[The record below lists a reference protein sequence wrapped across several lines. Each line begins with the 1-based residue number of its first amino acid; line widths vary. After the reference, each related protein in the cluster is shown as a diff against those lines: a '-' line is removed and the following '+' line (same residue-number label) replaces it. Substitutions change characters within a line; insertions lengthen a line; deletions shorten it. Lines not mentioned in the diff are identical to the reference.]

1 MVQFLFCLRGALPLV
16 GTYPTLSG
24 LLNSFFWGG
33 DWGTY
38 FLVALSFFLSLSGWG
53 LYFLVSVSFSP
64 PPGGT
69 TPRDNDFC
77 RKTFLFLGGGMGP
90 YFLVFFFF
98 FSFSAWGLHTFGFS
112 FSQQPSQGGGGEGHD
127 FSSLV
132 SLSSFKISGGGM
144 GQTYFLGFLL
154 FFVFLSWIFCLH

>member
-1 MVQFLFCLRGALPLV
+1 MTFAARLF
-16 GTYPTLSG
+16 
-24 LLNSFFWGG
+24 FFWGG
-33 DWGTY
+33 EWGLT
-38 FLVALSFFLSLSGWG
+38 FLVL
-53 LYFLVSVSFSP
+53 
-64 PPGGT
+64 
-69 TPRDNDFC
+69 
-77 RKTFLFLGGGMGP
+77 
-90 YFLVFFFF
+90 FFF
-98 FSFSAWGLHTFGFS
+98 FSSGWGLHTFGFS